1 MQTQS
6 NQVKITFA
14 VVGGV
19 AFLVAGLT
27 VAWHARHYQVTGELM
42 PNGKG
47 GFMTFRDGYYLA
59 ASLLAMSLGW
69 FIVARRFRRSALA
82 SSTHES
88 ERSDE
93 NN

>member
-6 NQVKITFA
+6 NQVKIIFA

-27 VAWHARHYQVTGELM
+27 VAWHARHYQVTGEPM

-47 GFMTFRDGYYLA
+47 GFMTFGDGYYLA
-59 ASLLAMSLGW
+59 ASLVAMSVGW
-69 FIVARRFRRSALA
+69 FMGARRLRRLAL
-82 SSTHES
+82 SSSMHKS
-88 ERSDE
+88 EKPDE